1 MKKMRNLAAA
11 LVFVQFLLVIPGLA
25 QSQEFY
31 EFDLMWPQL
40 EQPWYFSGPG
50 AIATDPSGNV
60 YVADTNNCRIQK
72 FTPEGGFICKWGSPG
87 TGDGEFCWPQGIA
100 TDLSGNVYVA
110 DTDNHRIQKFTSE
123 GEFICK
129 WGSKGT
135 GDGEFDWPQGIATN
149 LSGNV
154 YVADTWNNRIQKFR
168 PAIISVHIQAN
179 GSDGPITV
187 TPSDSVSIEVSL
199 NPGDK
204 TGQKADWWI
213 AVNTP
218 FVWPWNWY
226 AYVYPTGWAQGVHMC
241 VQAPLFALSPREVL
255 NMALPPGEYTFYF
268 AVDDPDGAAAGPWW
282 GLDSV
287 TVRVQ

>member
-40 EQPWYFSGPG
+40 EQPWYFS
-50 AIATDPSGNV
+50 
-60 YVADTNNCRIQK
+60 
-72 FTPEGGFICKWGSPG
+72 SP
-87 TGDGEFCWPQGIA
+87 QA
-100 TDLSGNVYVA
+100 
-110 DTDNHRIQKFTSE
+110 
-123 GEFICK
+123 
-129 WGSKGT
+129 
-135 GDGEFDWPQGIATN
+135 IATN